1 MEPSAGSDRAW
12 TERHGFL
19 GRNVRAFA
27 NDLPSESAEDNATV
41 VDDKAGVP
49 VAPFEPLA
57 DVLKTGVQAAR
68 GNVCLQV
75 SACTRFASVQ
85 AFERQPVATPVG
97 FAGGVVID
105 LLEAEALEPRRGSW
119 A

>member
-1 MEPSAGSDRAW
+1 MEPSAGSDRAR

-41 VDDKAGVP
+41 VDDEAGVP

-97 FAGGVVID
+97 FAGGVVVD
-105 LLEAEALEPRRGSW
+105 VLEAEALEPRRGSW